1 MAKCVSDV
9 ACAWAWHQPATN
21 MHFNV
26 GRTAKYGARMITHW
40 NKDHN
45 EKQLHHADSVARQ
58 NKNHAKLMRATT
70 KSIVWPGTA
79 KKKKHTELKTT
90 QFCHSAHDTHLRK
103 SVHLCFDIAH
113 NNKMCAHANWHPTR
127 LAVTCI
133 LEKRVFRNSVYL
145 PLYLDLP
152 L

>member
-26 GRTAKYGARMITHW
+26 GRTAKYGARMIAQW

-45 EKQLHHADSVARQ
+45 EKQLRHADSVARQ

-79 KKKKHTELKTT
+79 KKIKHTELKTT
-90 QFCHSAHDTHLRK
+90 QSCHSAHDTPVKIRA
-103 SVHLCFDIAH
+103 S
-113 NNKMCAHANWHPTR
+113 
-127 LAVTCI
+127 
-133 LEKRVFRNSVYL
+133 VFRHSPQQPNVCPRQLASDT
-145 PLYLDLP
+145 PRGDLHP
-152 L
+152 GKTCVSQLRAPAWTTLST